1 MFSRGYLGRGA
12 PVRVGISLGGRLD
25 ASGEDDDL
33 GAEDEA
39 RAEPDLQGETA
50 AMLGQLTQL
59 QGSWTGAAAIA
70 FQGVIDRWRLT
81 QRELEAALGD
91 IGTALSH
98 AGSQYAQT
106 EAAASGLFR

>member
-1 MFSRGYLGRGA
+1 MATFSVDSDAVLTATGA
-12 PVRVGISLGGRLD
+12 I
-25 ASGEDDDL
+25 
-33 GAEDEA
+33 
-39 RAEPDLQGETA
+39 RATADRLQGETA
-50 AMLGQLTQL
+50 ARLGQLTQL

>member
-1 MFSRGYLGRGA
+1 MATFSVDSDAVLTATGA
-12 PVRVGISLGGRLD
+12 I
-25 ASGEDDDL
+25 
-33 GAEDEA
+33 
-39 RAEPDLQGETA
+39 RATADRLQGETA

-59 QGSWTGAAAIA
+59 QGSWTGAAAFA

>member
-1 MFSRGYLGRGA
+1 MATFSVDSDAVLTATGA
-12 PVRVGISLGGRLD
+12 I
-25 ASGEDDDL
+25 
-33 GAEDEA
+33 
-39 RAEPDLQGETA
+39 RATADRLQGETA

-98 AGSQYAQT
+98 AGSQYEQT

>member
-1 MFSRGYLGRGA
+1 MATFSVDSDAVLTATGA
-12 PVRVGISLGGRLD
+12 I
-25 ASGEDDDL
+25 
-33 GAEDEA
+33 
-39 RAEPDLQGETA
+39 RATADRLQGESA

>member
-1 MFSRGYLGRGA
+1 MATFSVDSDAVLTATGA
-12 PVRVGISLGGRLD
+12 I
-25 ASGEDDDL
+25 
-33 GAEDEA
+33 
-39 RAEPDLQGETA
+39 RATADRLQGETA
-50 AMLGQLTQL
+50 AMLGQ
-59 QGSWTGAAAIA
+59 
-70 FQGVIDRWRLT
+70 LT

>member
-1 MFSRGYLGRGA
+1 MATFSVDSDAVLTATGA
-12 PVRVGISLGGRLD
+12 I
-25 ASGEDDDL
+25 
-33 GAEDEA
+33 
-39 RAEPDLQGETA
+39 RATADRLQGETA

>member
-1 MFSRGYLGRGA
+1 MATFSVDSDAGLTATGA
-12 PVRVGISLGGRLD
+12 I
-25 ASGEDDDL
+25 
-33 GAEDEA
+33 
-39 RAEPDLQGETA
+39 RATADRLQGETA

>member
-1 MFSRGYLGRGA
+1 MATFSVDSDAVLTATGA
-12 PVRVGISLGGRLD
+12 I
-25 ASGEDDDL
+25 
-33 GAEDEA
+33 
-39 RAEPDLQGETA
+39 RATADRLQGETA

-59 QGSWTGAAAIA
+59 QGSWPGAAAIA

>member
-1 MFSRGYLGRGA
+1 MATFSVDSDAVLTATGA
-12 PVRVGISLGGRLD
+12 I
-25 ASGEDDDL
+25 
-33 GAEDEA
+33 
-39 RAEPDLQGETA
+39 RATADRLQGETA

-81 QRELEAALGD
+81 QRKLEAALGD